1 MIKRLIHKPSSNF
14 FSFLEMLEWNISLLS
29 LLFFSFFYYHHEPT
43 LIVFISINCDSF
55 HDISPRH
62 RVTSFIIP
70 AKLDVFF
77 PSRKKLSDP
86 FNVSFTT
93 WSCFYYRPR
102 SAVYGTIERNF
113 IPHSSESHR
122 DSIYIY
128 IYNIFHIS
136 NIHSAETKALVRKN
150 KSKFVREYIVRQA
163 WTNMI

>member
-1 MIKRLIHKPSSNF
+1 MIKRLIHKPSSNL
-14 FSFLEMLEWNISLLS
+14 FSFLEMLKYFSPLS
-29 LLFFSFFYYHHEPT
+29 SFFLFFYYHHEPT

-55 HDISPRH
+55 YDISPRH

-77 PSRKKLSDP
+77 LSRKKLSDP

-128 IYNIFHIS
+128 KTFAIFQIF
-136 NIHSAETKALVRKN
+136 IQPKRKLSFA
-150 KSKFVREYIVRQA
+150 K
-163 WTNMI
+163 TNQNS

>member
-1 MIKRLIHKPSSNF
+1 MIKRLIHKPSSNL
-14 FSFLEMLEWNISLLS
+14 FSFLEMLKYFSPLS
-29 LLFFSFFYYHHEPT
+29 SFFLFFYYHHEPT

-93 WSCFYYRPR
+93 
-102 SAVYGTIERNF
+102 
-113 IPHSSESHR
+113 
-122 DSIYIY
+122 
-128 IYNIFHIS
+128 
-136 NIHSAETKALVRKN
+136 
-150 KSKFVREYIVRQA
+150 
-163 WTNMI
+163 